1 MMGIT
6 DGDNSDFAD
15 AGVTRQQFA
24 RKGINCQ

>member
-15 AGVTRQQFA
+15 AGVTPQQFA
-24 RKGINCQ
+24 QTE